1 MNLECS
7 KTKSVSRPGRR
18 HGVVLWSVAMAAV
31 VFVGCGEAKPA
42 RTPVFPIRG
51 TITFKGQPMPGALVA
66 LHPKAPAAGTP
77 SPRANVTKDGAFE
90 VSTYD
95 GGDGAPV
102 GDYTLTVLW
111 YKQIKSGPDVVSG
124 PNVIPQKY
132 AKAETSDLTIS
143 VKEGVNELPPITL

>member
-1 MNLECS
+1 MNLECC
-7 KTKSVSRPGRR
+7 KTKSVSRPGSR
-18 HGVVLWSVAMAAV
+18 HGVGLLSAAIAAIALA
-31 VFVGCGEAKPA
+31 GCGEAKPQ
-42 RTPVFPIRG
+42 RTPVFPIKG
-51 TITFKGQPMPGALVA
+51 TISFKGQPMPGALVA
-66 LHPKAPAAGTP
+66 LHPKTPVAGTP
-77 SPRANVTKDGAFE
+77 SPRANVAKDGAFE

-111 YKQIKSGPDVVSG
+111 YKQVKNGPDIVSG

>member
-1 MNLECS
+1 MNLECC
-7 KTKSVSRPGRR
+7 KTKIVSRPGRR
-18 HGVVLWSVAMAAV
+18 NGVGLLSAAMAAV

-42 RTPVFPIRG
+42 RTPVFPIKG

-66 LHPKAPAAGTP
+66 LHPKTPVAGTP

-95 GGDGAPV
+95 GGDGAPA

-111 YKQIKSGPDVVSG
+111 YKQVKNGSDIIAG

-132 AKAETSDLTIS
+132 AKAETSDLNIS